1 MFSVLPVVAIVLI
14 LCCTP
19 LKDLTSHEVGVFAL
33 SSLFLVLGIGLFN
46 LGADVAMSPMGE
58 QIGSG
63 LTKSRKLS
71 VLLFRVFLLRDAF
84 CRVDVTPFRRVQHLT
99 IFYLERGRLTRGIS
113 CERVYTL

>member
-1 MFSVLPVVAIVLI
+1 MGICLLRQMLF
-14 LCCTP
+14 
-19 LKDLTSHEVGVFAL
+19 VFAKVCVGDFKNR
-33 SSLFLVLGIGLFN
+33 SASRADTVFN
-46 LGADVAMSPMGE
+46 LGADVGMSPMGE
-58 QIGSG
+58 HIGSG

-71 VLLFRVFLLRDAF
+71 VLLFRVFLLRVAY

>member
-14 LCCTP
+14 LYCTP
-19 LKDLTSHEVGVFAL
+19 LIDLTSHEVGVFAL

-71 VLLFRVFLLRDAF
+71 VLLFRVFFCMLRIVGLTL
-84 CRVDVTPFRRVQHLT
+84 CRL
-99 IFYLERGRLTRGIS
+99 G
-113 CERVYTL
+113 VYNT

>member
-19 LKDLTSHEVGVFAL
+19 LIDLTSHEVGVFAL

-46 LGADVAMSPMGE
+46 LSADVAMSPMGE

-63 LTKSRKLS
+63 LTKSHKLS
-71 VLLFRVFLLRDAF
+71 VLLFRVFFCMLRI
-84 CRVDVTPFRRVQHLT
+84 VGLTLRRL
-99 IFYLERGRLTRGIS
+99 G
-113 CERVYTL
+113 VYNT